1 MDATLK
7 SIPLQKEE
15 VKMILEEILE
25 IDVNDN
31 ITYKVIDIKDIRK
44 ESEYGGFKLNI
55 LAMMENLK
63 VYLAIEFTTGDK
75 ITPREVEYNYNCQF
89 ENKKIPILAYTLETI
104 IAEKYHA
111 IIDKNVYNTRMKDFY
126 DISMILNEKNDNIDK
141 RILKQAIINTFKN
154 RETPIIVEDIK
165 EELEDLKM
173 NISLK
178 KLWQQY
184 QLTAPYAKD
193 IIFEDIFSAL
203 EDITAL
209 L

>member
-1 MDATLK
+1 
-7 SIPLQKEE
+7 
-15 VKMILEEILE
+15 
-25 IDVNDN
+25 
-31 ITYKVIDIKDIRK
+31 
-44 ESEYGGFKLNI
+44 
-55 LAMMENLK
+55 
-63 VYLAIEFTTGDK
+63 
-75 ITPREVEYNYNCQF
+75 
-89 ENKKIPILAYTLETI
+89 
-104 IAEKYHA
+104 
-111 IIDKNVYNTRMKDFY
+111 MKDFY
-126 DISMILNEKNDNIDK
+126 DIYMILNEKNDNIDK

>member
-126 DISMILNEKNDNIDK
+126 DIYMILNEKNDNIDK

>member
-1 MDATLK
+1 
-7 SIPLQKEE
+7 
-15 VKMILEEILE
+15 MILEEILE

-104 IAEKYHA
+104 IVEKYHA